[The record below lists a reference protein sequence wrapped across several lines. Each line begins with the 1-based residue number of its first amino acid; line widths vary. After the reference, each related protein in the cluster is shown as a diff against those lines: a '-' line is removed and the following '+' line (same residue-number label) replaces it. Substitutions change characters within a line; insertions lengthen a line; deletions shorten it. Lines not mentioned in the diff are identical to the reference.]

1 MPMTVPTDRTIL
13 DLLRRQ
19 ERMTVSDFESAL
31 GVTATAVRQR
41 LNRLLAQGYV
51 QRKVETLAG
60 GRGRPSHWYELTAEG
75 RRSTGANFA
84 DLAHVLWAEV
94 RAIKDAEIKRGLLER
109 LAERLSE
116 AYRSQVRGATLGER
130 MESLSKL
137 MGEREIPFE
146 VRQTEGQLPV
156 LTAMACPYPELAE
169 QDRGICAMERM
180 MFSSLLGQ
188 KMSLDQCRLDGHAC
202 CTFEAAVPS

>member
-1 MPMTVPTDRTIL
+1 MPMSVPSDRTIL

-19 ERMTVSDFESAL
+19 ERMTVADFESAL

-51 QRKVETLAG
+51 QRKVEVVGG

-75 RRSTGANFA
+75 RRSTGANFT
-84 DLAHVLWAEV
+84 DLAQVLWAEV
-94 RAIKDAEIKRGLLER
+94 RAIKDVEIRRGLLER

-116 AYRSQVRGATLGER
+116 IYRDQVRGATLGER
-130 MESLSKL
+130 MESLSRL
-137 MGEREIPFE
+137 MGERQVPFE
-146 VRQTEGQLPV
+146 VRQSEGQLPV
-156 LTAMACPYPELAE
+156 LTALACPYPELAE
-169 QDRGICAMERM
+169 QDRGVCAMERM

-188 KMSLDQCRLDGHAC
+188 KLSLDQCRLDGHTC
-202 CTFEAAVPS
+202 CTFEASVPS